1 MSTLSSIKSA
11 GVSFAA
17 DVSEFRQHARGLTIA
32 AFATIFTRGF
42 VQALKRTILA
52 PVIEAYII
60 PSNTNESLVVKMRQ
74 KQTLRLGE
82 FLAELLQWLIF
93 MAMLFFIWKVQ
104 NLNFHQGTNSIFGLL
119 GSTMPLPVML

>member
-17 DVSEFRQHARGLTIA
+17 DVSEFRQQVRGLTIA
-32 AFATIFTRGF
+32 AFATIFTWGF
-42 VQALKRTILA
+42 VQALKRTVLT

-60 PSNTNESLVVKMRQ
+60 PSNTNESLVVKMRR

-93 MAMLFFIWKVQ
+93 MAMLFLIWKV
-104 NLNFHQGTNSIFGLL
+104 TRTIKRDAEE
-119 GSTMPLPVML
+119 